1 MDDRRIAETSV
12 DFYVFSANSVEYDK
26 KKTITFDERNYQVDV
41 FSNNIVDL

>member
-26 KKTITFDERNYQVDV
+26 TKAPVNR
-41 FSNNIVDL
+41 